1 MIKQEILQKLEQ
13 GFSIVDD
20 TFRNTDDAIFY
31 TRKENKWSI
40 AEN

>member
-20 TFRNTDDAIFY
+20 TFRNTDDVTTQVVVY
-31 TRKENKWSI
+31 
-40 AEN
+40 